1 MAAWHMDTSAADS
14 RRLWSS
20 IVGFVLSLILTAVPF
35 ALVMSGSMSRTVA
48 MAGIASAA
56 LVQIA
61 VHLKFFLH
69 LRDSPSA
76 RWDILALIVT
86 VLIIILFVG
95 GSLWIMHNLN
105 YRMM

>member
-1 MAAWHMDTSAADS
+1 MAARHTDTSGTDS
-14 RRLWSS
+14 RRLRSS
-20 IVGFVLSLILTAVPF
+20 IVGFVLSLFLTAVPF
-35 ALVMSGSMSRTVA
+35 ALVMSGRMSRPVA

-76 RWDILALIVT
+76 RWDILVFIVT

>member
-1 MAAWHMDTSAADS
+1 MDTGGTDS
-14 RRLWSS
+14 LRLRSS
-20 IVGFVLSLILTAVPF
+20 VVGFILSLFLTVVPF
-35 ALVMSGSMSRTVA
+35 ALVMSGRMSRTIAVA
-48 MAGIASAA
+48 GVVSAA

-76 RWDILALIVT
+76 HWDILAAIVT

>member
-1 MAAWHMDTSAADS
+1 MDTGGTES
-14 RRLWSS
+14 RGWHSS
-20 IVGFVLSLILTAVPF
+20 IVGFVLSLFLTAAPF
-35 ALVMSGSMSRTVA
+35 ALVMSGRMSRPIAV
-48 MAGIASAA
+48 AGIASAA

-69 LRDSPSA
+69 LRDSPSS

>member
-1 MAAWHMDTSAADS
+1 MAARRMDTIVTDS
-14 RRLWSS
+14 RQARFS
-20 IVGFVLSLILTAVPF
+20 IVGFVLSLFLTVVPF
-35 ALVMSGSMSRTVA
+35 ALVMSGRVSRPIAV
-48 MAGIASAA
+48 AGIACAA

-69 LRDSPSA
+69 LRDSPRA

-86 VLIIILFVG
+86 ALIIILFVG